1 MINRL
6 SFLILVLALGAT
18 VSAHADGAAYLVVD
32 SQTGYVL
39 QQQNA
44 KEKKQVGSLTKIATA
59 CVVLDWAEKKGGDLN
74 QIVTVPQIALA
85 GIEKNEIGLQP
96 GDTISLRD
104 LLYAA
109 LIQSD
114 NVAAN
119 VLAAHVGE
127 ALAASGIAPAG
138 GAKQVTPTAVFVGQ
152 MNALAKS
159 LKMERTRFSN
169 PTGFDQTERPTPY
182 STASDMARLTRY
194 ALQKAS
200 FRFYVSQK
208 ERVISIT
215 RAGKAMPY
223 TLHTTNDLLGSNGI
237 DGVKTGQTA
246 KAGECVILSSRR
258 ESEIVKE
265 GAQTAVYPRH
275 IIVVLLGST
284 DRFGM
289 GERLIAQGWR
299 AYDQWAAAGRLVSPE
314 RVLN

>member
-6 SFLILVLALGAT
+6 TFLSVIVALCAT
-18 VSAHADGAAYLVVD
+18 VSARAAGEAYLVLD

-39 QQQNA
+39 QQQNG
-44 KEKKQVGSLTKIATA
+44 KDKKQVGSLTKIATA

-74 QIVTVPQIALA
+74 QEVTIPQIALS

-109 LIQSD
+109 LVQSD

-119 VLAAHVGE
+119 ALAAHVGD
-127 ALAASGIAPAG
+127 ALRGVAPAG
-138 GAKQVTPTAVFVGQ
+138 GSKPVASTAVFVGQ

-169 PTGFDQTERPTPY
+169 STGFDQNERPTPY

-208 ERVISIT
+208 EREISFT
-215 RAGKAMPY
+215 REGKAMRY
-223 TLHTTNDLLGSNGI
+223 MLHSTNDLLGSNGI

-246 KAGECVILSSRR
+246 KAGECVILSSHR
-258 ESEIVKE
+258 ESEVVKE

-284 DRFGM
+284 DRFGL

-314 RVLN
+314 RSLN